1 MDFTPLYTRE
11 PLTTHS
17 YTKKHILKGRSL
29 LYFFFF
35 DQKKQKTKKKV
46 LLTKILSKTFETTKN
61 TKEDIA
67 NHRKS
72 WASHQH
78 REEERRRNQQRRI
91 CARLPTATKTT
102 TRPRWSRSPSRR
114 SGRRRSRNRE
124 TLKEGRPLKLC
135 VCVFE
140 QFIRF
145 FFLSLSL
152 NGSIDDASSLSCSFE
167 ARRFY
172 GAFDEASSSS
182 AFSIGFGTEGER
194 ERERKRARVRT
205 TLVLLFGFEF
215 CLSLKIPPTKKG
227 ERFLSS
233 FEFKRIRIRMCM
245 QK

>member
-1 MDFTPLYTRE
+1 MDLRVGACNRQNVFVEREREREREKERGVPVMDLTPLYTRE

-17 YTKKHILKGRSL
+17 YNNKHILKGRSL
-29 LYFFFF
+29 LEPKKHTKKKFSLASFTSFFFFF
-35 DQKKQKTKKKV
+35 DQKTKNKKSTPHNNT
-46 LLTKILSKTFETTKN
+46 LEDETTKN
-61 TKEDIA
+61 TKEDIS

-78 REEERRRNQQRRI
+78 REERRNQQRRI

-152 NGSIDDASSLSCSFE
+152 
-167 ARRFY
+167 
-172 GAFDEASSSS
+172 
-182 AFSIGFGTEGER
+182 
-194 ERERKRARVRT
+194 
-205 TLVLLFGFEF
+205 
-215 CLSLKIPPTKKG
+215 
-227 ERFLSS
+227 
-233 FEFKRIRIRMCM
+233 
-245 QK
+245 